1 MARFRG
7 SDKLTARLIR
17 TLEAQGAT
25 VVLARSGHWKIYDRN
40 GVLLTTM
47 AATSSDW
54 RATRNLRALLRR
66 KGLTL

>member
-54 RATRNLRALLRR
+54 RATRNLSAL
-66 KGLTL
+66 